1 MALEKEVRQVKVNF
15 VIGKK
20 ADKEPVRIAN
30 LGLGQRT
37 ADKSKEQNLKSKRHS
52 SCVSVL
58 Y

>member
-37 ADKSKEQNLKSKRHS
+37 AYKSTDQNLKSERR
-52 SCVSVL
+52 
-58 Y
+58 